1 MLYLP
6 KLLILPLQLLL
17 VDPIALD
24 FGHGTLVIKVIDG
37 AVDFGTEVV
46 VVLKEFELGRSVSAE
61 GSGGGEGSCLE
72 GLDVLMMV
80 PIYHPID

>member
-17 VDPIALD
+17 VDPIALN
-24 FGHGTLVIKVIDG
+24 FGHGTLVIKVVDG

-46 VVLKEFELGRSVSAE
+46 VVLEEFELARSVSAE
-61 GSGGGEGSCLE
+61 GPGGREGSRLE
-72 GLDVLMMV
+72 GLDILMVV
-80 PIYHPID
+80 PVYHPID